1 MLLPTLGILLRT
13 THRTVTERR
22 RGKNNVGER
31 DEEGEW
37 VARTTLATA
46 IGSNGRVAQTSVT
59 GRSPNSKVTAAI
71 TDANGTRVDNLF
83 SFVVYDPTP

>member
-1 MLLPTLGILLRT
+1 ME
-13 THRTVTERR
+13 VT
-22 RGKNNVGER
+22 NINFTSHI
-31 DEEGEW
+31 
-37 VARTTLATA
+37 ALATA